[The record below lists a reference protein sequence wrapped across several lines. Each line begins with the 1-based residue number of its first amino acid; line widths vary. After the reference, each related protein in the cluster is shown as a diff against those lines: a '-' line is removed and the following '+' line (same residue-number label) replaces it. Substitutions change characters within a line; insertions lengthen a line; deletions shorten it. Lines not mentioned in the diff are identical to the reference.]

1 MLGALASSSCLPNPS
16 PAKCSYRN
24 CYRCHS
30 HLGEAHHVEDPV
42 KLVVVIWVACLD
54 ILLPVYQVGLEWAQR
69 SVKNGRGEKYNKLPT
84 YNGRLVHW

>member
-24 CYRCHS
+24 CYLCHF

-54 ILLPVYQVGLEWAQR
+54 ILLPVYLNSLEC
-69 SVKNGRGEKYNKLPT
+69 VKNGRGEKHNKLPT

>member
-1 MLGALASSSCLPNPS
+1 MIF
-16 PAKCSYRN
+16 
-24 CYRCHS
+24 S
-30 HLGEAHHVEDPV
+30 HLREAHHIEDPV
-42 KLVVVIWVACLD
+42 KLVVVIRVACLD